1 MENKDYENKAYITK
15 EDREN
20 AIKWLNYLK
29 DEIDTEYGSGK
40 KIHDALI
47 CAINTINDTLKKVEK

>member
-1 MENKDYENKAYITK
+1 MENKEK

-29 DEIDTEYGSGK
+29 DEIDAEYGSGK
-40 KIHDALI
+40 NIVDALNY
-47 CAINTINDTLKKVEK
+47 AINIIEKVEK